1 MVVDRVRSTIFVCY
15 LPLFHEK
22 QQLFSVVSET
32 EGISPY
38 GAKLKEKDGFRAW
51 KTMYFV
57 VTI

>member
-22 QQLFSVVSET
+22 LQLFSVVSET

-38 GAKLKEKDGFRAW
+38 GAKLKEKDGFHLR
-51 KTMYFV
+51 KQKFS
-57 VTI
+57 